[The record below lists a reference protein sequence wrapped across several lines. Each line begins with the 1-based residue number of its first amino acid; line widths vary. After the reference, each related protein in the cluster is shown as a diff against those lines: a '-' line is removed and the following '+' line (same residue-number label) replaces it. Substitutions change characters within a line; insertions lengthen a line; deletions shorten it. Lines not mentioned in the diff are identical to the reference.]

1 MKVKHDSPI
10 NKSFRLMPVLLLVL
24 TLNFSYGFSKEV
36 IGFKKGKV
44 IINGHVQLSKTSSK
58 VISLIYSQLSA
69 SPTRLSSILDS
80 TGYFQFEFEILHTH
94 DITLRYEKGTA
105 LLYVKPLDSLYVQL
119 KSDDFQKNQYPDFA
133 VSGNNPQTTKNI
145 LSYHFFNKLKHFD
158 PAPAHKSTEEY
169 VASIKHRIST
179 EDSLLSLFNLKYQ
192 PTEEFKVWAKKDI
205 IYRNANY
212 LVDFEYHHSM
222 NKTTFE
228 GVLYDTNVFP
238 VNDTDA
244 IVSSWY
250 QYHLWQYATDRYIRS
265 DSVINALLKAQKK
278 GEAYHAALKKVIA
291 VEKPGIGRDIICYQ
305 ILYMLSEEANDVFRQ
320 LMKNSDL
327 YVSAK
332 ELTSILQ
339 EKMQKEDNHANYHI
353 SFFKSDSKEE
363 KEIVGDFMNGLIS
376 KHKGKIIY
384 IDFWATWCGP
394 CRSEVPY
401 AIDLHDQYQNKPI
414 VFVNLCLLSDREAWK
429 KAIEKQK
436 IAGENYYFDKDQSEL
451 LKSKLKLEGFPT
463 YMIIGK
469 EGQIMHRQAPRP
481 SSDNAIKTLFNK
493 LLE

>member
-1 MKVKHDSPI
+1 MH
-10 NKSFRLMPVLLLVL
+10 
-24 TLNFSYGFSKEV
+24 
-36 IGFKKGKV
+36 
-44 IINGHVQLSKTSSK
+44 
-58 VISLIYSQLSA
+58 
-69 SPTRLSSILDS
+69 
-80 TGYFQFEFEILHTH
+80 
-94 DITLRYEKGTA
+94 
-105 LLYVKPLDSLYVQL
+105 
-119 KSDDFQKNQYPDFA
+119 
-133 VSGNNPQTTKNI
+133 
-145 LSYHFFNKLKHFD
+145 
-158 PAPAHKSTEEY
+158 
-169 VASIKHRIST
+169 
-179 EDSLLSLFNLKYQ
+179 
-192 PTEEFKVWAKKDI
+192 
-205 IYRNANY
+205 
-212 LVDFEYHHSM
+212 
-222 NKTTFE
+222 KTTFE

-250 QYHLWQYATDRYIRS
+250 QYHLWQYATNKYIQS
-265 DSVINALLKAQKK
+265 DSVIQSLLKDQKK

-291 VEKPGIGRDIICYQ
+291 NEKPGIGRDIICYQ
-305 ILYMLSEEANDVFRQ
+305 ILYRLSEEANEVFRQ
-320 LMKNSDL
+320 LMKNSEM

-339 EKMQKEDNHANYHI
+339 EKMQKDDNHANYHI

-414 VFVNLCLLSDREAWK
+414 LFVNLCLLSDRDAWK

-436 IAGENYYFDKDQSEL
+436 ITGENYYFDKDQSEL

-469 EGQIMHRQAPRP
+469 EGQIINRQAPRP
-481 SSDNAIKTLFNK
+481 SSGNVIKTLLTK